1 MNSPSQSSRSEA
13 VETSQ
18 ASVADARAQS
28 RLRSALL
35 SLLRCKHIGTAAA
48 ALTGLAGAKDLS
60 RKISTMCGYVPA
72 TVEIQLPEHLSGHR
86 FLMNGAHGKDPVA
99 RSLWWGGWA
108 GFERPFPDLFA
119 ACSQSSHCVLDVGSF
134 SGLYSII
141 AATCSPAA
149 QVFAFEPYPDA
160 RALLE
165 ANLTRNR
172 PVNRV
177 QVVPVAVSDHA
188 GEAVLY
194 VPTTTTGLLESASS
208 LNSHLYDVTLKRI
221 TVPLLTLD
229 SFLADRQVGPV
240 DLMKIDVET
249 YEPYVLR
256 GGARMLR
263 QDRPVIFLEILQ
275 TADADALDAIRREFD
290 YLDGIL
296 LEDGVLWQNP
306 VRNRDGRN
314 DHVFCPREKRDWLQQ
329 RVELAGYK
337 VTGSV

>member
-1 MNSPSQSSRSEA
+1 MNSPSKSSRSDA
-13 VETSQ
+13 VGPSQ
-18 ASVADARAQS
+18 TGVVDARAQS

-35 SLLRCKHIGTAAA
+35 GLLRRKSIGPAAA
-48 ALTGLAGAKDLS
+48 MLTGLAGAKDLS
-60 RKISTMCGYVPA
+60 RKISTICGYVPE
-72 TVEIQLPEHLSGHR
+72 TVEIQLPEHLSGRR

-108 GFERPFPDLFA
+108 GYERPFPDLFA
-119 ACSQSSHCVLDVGSF
+119 ACSQSTRCVLDVGSY
-134 SGLYSII
+134 SGLYSMI

-160 RALLE
+160 RAFLE

-172 PVNRV
+172 QIDRIE
-177 QVVPVAVSDHA
+177 VVPVAASDHA
-188 GEAVLY
+188 GEADLY
-194 VPTTTTGLLESASS
+194 IPTTSTGLLESASS
-208 LNSHLYDVTLKRI
+208 LNSQLYDVTLKRI

-229 SFLADRQVGPV
+229 SFLAKRQAGPV

-263 QDRPVIFLEILQ
+263 EDRPVIFLEILPA
-275 TADADALDAIRREFD
+275 ADADALDAIRREFD

-296 LEDGVLWQNP
+296 LEEEVRWQDS

-314 DHVFCPREKRDWLQQ
+314 DHVFCPREKRDWLRQ